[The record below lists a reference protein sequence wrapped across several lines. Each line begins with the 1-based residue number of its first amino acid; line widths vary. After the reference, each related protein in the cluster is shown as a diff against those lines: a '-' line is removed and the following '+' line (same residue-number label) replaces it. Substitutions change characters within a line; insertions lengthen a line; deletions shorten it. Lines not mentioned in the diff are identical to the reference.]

1 MNENTMKKWKV
12 GAVIGAIWGLSG
24 FIFFHIIVPHV
35 WDLYPSEYTM
45 ILLGLSGLVF
55 LPFLVFVITAFFPLN
70 TIFPNIPIELF
81 VLFMFLGYG
90 ALIGA
95 GIGYLIDKYRRWL

>member
-1 MNENTMKKWKV
+1 MMGKWKI
-12 GAVIGAIWGLSG
+12 GAVVGAIWGLLG

-45 ILLGLSGLVF
+45 ILLCLGGIVF
-55 LPFLVFVITAFFPLN
+55 LPFLVFVITTFFPLN
-70 TIFPNIPIELF
+70 TIFPNIPIESF
-81 VLFMFLGYG
+81 VLLMFLGYG

-95 GIGYLIDKYRRWL
+95 VIGYLVDKYRRRR